1 MPSIQKVK
9 NWYAQSFEVR
19 CHLSDMSLSYR
30 GYNLIF
36 YFNYRS

>member
-19 CHLSDMSLSYR
+19 CHLLLSLSY
-30 GYNLIF
+30 LH
-36 YFNYRS
+36 